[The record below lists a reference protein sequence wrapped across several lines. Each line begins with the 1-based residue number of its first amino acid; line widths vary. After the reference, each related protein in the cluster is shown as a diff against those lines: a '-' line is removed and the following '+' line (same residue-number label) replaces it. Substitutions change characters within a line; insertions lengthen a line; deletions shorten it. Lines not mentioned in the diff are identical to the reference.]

1 MNLTLELSGLNLERL
16 LRAAGACGVRMK
28 NVRRMDE
35 RTMRVVVPAAQK
47 KRMAALCEKYGWQM
61 AEIRAGG
68 LLRLARGV
76 KRRWTLGISVLL
88 SIFWVYLSDAL
99 ALAVPGLAHAAAR
112 YEGSTLVVDCQR
124 AREGER
130 AGVAG
135 QGAEIVAAREGVIV
149 RISAESG
156 TPRVKLGQAV
166 RKGQTLISGQERTG
180 GGETRACRAQG
191 EIIARCFARGEARV
205 RLNVTGTVETGEI
218 RRRVRIESP
227 KGSRLVRDAPDFD
240 RQDVSVEL
248 QPIVGLY
255 LPVWRRV
262 ETLARTVLTPRSR
275 SVSDARSQAQG
286 AAENHYPTM
295 SIDELCALPVPEL
308 AAKDCALFLWATF
321 PQLPEALR
329 LIRAWGFRYKTVA
342 FVWLK
347 RNRKSPS
354 WFYGMGYWTRSNAE
368 ICLLATKGKPK
379 RQSAGVHQFIISP
392 IEQHSKKPDEARD
405 KILALMGDLPRVEL
419 FARQKTPGW
428 DAWGNEIASDIT
440 LAERS

>member
-16 LRAAGACGVRMK
+16 LRAAGECGVRMK
-28 NVRRMDE
+28 NVRRVDE

-47 KRMAALCEKYGWQM
+47 KKVAALCEKYGWQM

-68 LLRLARGV
+68 LLRLARGA
-76 KRRWTLGISVLL
+76 KRRWTLGLSVLL
-88 SIFWVYLSDAL
+88 SILWVYLSSEMIWRVEIDGAGENAAEVRRCLEAENARVGRLKRRVSTDRLADAL

-135 QGAEIVAAREGVIV
+135 QGAEIVAAREGVVV

-156 TPRVKLGQAV
+156 TPRVKPGQAV

-218 RRRVRIESP
+218 RRRVRIES
-227 KGSRLVRDAPDFD
+227 
-240 RQDVSVEL
+240 
-248 QPIVGLY
+248 LY

-262 ETLARTVLTPRSR
+262 ETLARTVSVPRSR
-275 SVSDARSQAQG
+275 TVSDARSQAQG
-286 AAENHYPTM
+286 AAEKIAKLNCPSGVEILDKWVDYSM
-295 SIDELCALPVPEL
+295 IDDEFVY
-308 AAKDCALFLWATF
+308 ATVVLVF
-321 PQLPEALR
+321 EA
-329 LIRAWGFRYKTVA
+329 
-342 FVWLK
+342 
-347 RNRKSPS
+347 
-354 WFYGMGYWTRSNAE
+354 
-368 ICLLATKGKPK
+368 
-379 RQSAGVHQFIISP
+379 P
-392 IEQHSKKPDEARD
+392 IGARHGAD
-405 KILALMGDLPRVEL
+405 
-419 FARQKTPGW
+419 
-428 DAWGNEIASDIT
+428 
-440 LAERS
+440 

>member
-76 KRRWTLGISVLL
+76 KRRWTLGLSVLL
-88 SIFWVYLSDAL
+88 SIFWVYLSSEMIWRVEIDGAGENAAEVRRCLEAENARVGRLKRRVSTDHLADAL

-156 TPRVKLGQAV
+156 TPRVKPGQAV

-262 ETLARTVLTPRSR
+262 ETLARTVSVPRR
-275 SVSDARSQAQG
+275 RTVSDARSQAQG
-286 AAENHYPTM
+286 AAEKIAKLNCPSGVEILDKWVDYSM
-295 SIDELCALPVPEL
+295 IDDEFVY
-308 AAKDCALFLWATF
+308 ATVVLVF
-321 PQLPEALR
+321 EA
-329 LIRAWGFRYKTVA
+329 
-342 FVWLK
+342 
-347 RNRKSPS
+347 
-354 WFYGMGYWTRSNAE
+354 
-368 ICLLATKGKPK
+368 
-379 RQSAGVHQFIISP
+379 P
-392 IEQHSKKPDEARD
+392 IGARHGAD
-405 KILALMGDLPRVEL
+405 
-419 FARQKTPGW
+419 
-428 DAWGNEIASDIT
+428 
-440 LAERS
+440 

>member
-28 NVRRMDE
+28 NVRRVDE

-47 KRMAALCEKYGWQM
+47 KKVAALCEKYGWQM

-68 LLRLARGV
+68 LLRLARGA
-76 KRRWTLGISVLL
+76 KRRWTLGLSVLL
-88 SIFWVYLSDAL
+88 SIFWVYLSSEMIWRVEIDGAGENAAEVRRCLEAENARVGRLKRRVSTDHLADAL

-156 TPRVKLGQAV
+156 TPRVKPGQAV

-218 RRRVRIESP
+218 RRRVCIESP

-262 ETLARTVLTPRSR
+262 ETLARTVSVPRSR
-275 SVSDARSQAQG
+275 TVSDARSQAQG
-286 AAENHYPTM
+286 AAEKIAKLNCPSGVEILDKWVDYSM
-295 SIDELCALPVPEL
+295 IDDEFVY
-308 AAKDCALFLWATF
+308 ATVVLVF
-321 PQLPEALR
+321 EA
-329 LIRAWGFRYKTVA
+329 
-342 FVWLK
+342 
-347 RNRKSPS
+347 
-354 WFYGMGYWTRSNAE
+354 
-368 ICLLATKGKPK
+368 
-379 RQSAGVHQFIISP
+379 P
-392 IEQHSKKPDEARD
+392 IGARHGAD
-405 KILALMGDLPRVEL
+405 
-419 FARQKTPGW
+419 
-428 DAWGNEIASDIT
+428 
-440 LAERS
+440 